1 MRGLVTSLFTH
12 VITEYIFYWIRH
24 RSLNEHMS
32 NVLPKRLKP
41 KRGLTYFFAVIGG
54 KIVVKTQ
61 YYVEFMFHEVL
72 TVVWLEINDGVG
84 IIVFM

>member
-1 MRGLVTSLFTH
+1 MLERT
-12 VITEYIFYWIRH
+12 
-24 RSLNEHMS
+24 
-32 NVLPKRLKP
+32 
-41 KRGLTYFFAVIGG
+41 FFAVIRG

-61 YYVEFMFHEVL
+61 YYVEFMFDEVL